1 MVTPDQAIH
10 GVLRRC
16 KVLFGSDLPN
26 FTDEE
31 SLMVLEPVFERFLA
45 HSPLSVMAR
54 ATIEHTLSASALDE
68 LFEHSAL
75 RGYTHELLFSTTVDL
90 MSLVVCGQ
98 LPHIKAAYHHLLE
111 RVPVTLKSVYEKLQ
125 HIETAV
131 SAALVH
137 TVAQRC
143 HALITELAGS
153 RLGLVPAPYRVKI
166 LDGNHLA
173 ATQKRLR
180 VTRGHTAGPLPGLS
194 LAVLDAASMLVTDV
208 IPCEDGNANER
219 SLIDQVVSRVS
230 ADEVWIADRIFSTLD
245 FFEGLTRRRAHF
257 VVRRHGNLNYLPHGE
272 FTPEVE
278 TERGWVRERPV
289 HICRAGCPILAAR
302 LVVVRLKEP
311 TEDGEL
317 EVEILTDLPAGVA
330 GAAAVSQLYL
340 ARWKIEG
347 VFHEL
352 TMTLNC
358 ELNTLGYPRAALFG
372 FCTAVVAYN
381 LLAVIKAALRAV
393 HGHQKVEEEVSGYY
407 IAQEWSVVYAGM
419 MVALPPSDWARFGVL
434 SACEMAEYLRSWS
447 GRVNLKKLRKAP
459 PREPT
464 KQKPPRIRDGKVH
477 ISTARLLDQAKQ
489 AKRNSRTNRNR
500 P

>member
-1 MVTPDQAIH
+1 MVRGDQAIH
-10 GVLRRC
+10 GVLGSS
-16 KVLFGSDLPN
+16 KILSGSDLPN
-26 FTDEE
+26 FTGEE
-31 SLMVLEPVFERFLA
+31 RIMVLEPVFERFVA

-54 ATIEHTLSASALDE
+54 ATIEHALPAFALDE
-68 LFEHSAL
+68 LFEHAAQ

-98 LPHIKAAYHHLLE
+98 RPHVKAAYHQLLE

-143 HALITELAGS
+143 QTLITELGGT
-153 RLGLVPAPYRVKI
+153 RPGLVPAPYRVKI

-194 LAVLDAASMLVTDV
+194 LVVLDAASMLVTDV

-219 SLIDQVVSRVS
+219 SLIDRVVSRAS

-245 FFEGLTRRRAHF
+245 FFEGLTDRRAAF

-272 FTPEVE
+272 FAPEVE

-289 HICRAGCPILAAR
+289 RICHAGRPVLAAR

-311 TEDGEL
+311 TEDGDK
-317 EVEILTDLPAGVA
+317 EVEILTNLPVGVA
-330 GAAAVSQLYL
+330 GAASVSQLYL
-340 ARWKIEG
+340 ARWTIEG

-372 FCTAVVAYN
+372 FCVAVVAYN
-381 LLAVIKAALRAV
+381 VLSVLKASLRVV
-393 HGHQKVEEEVSGYY
+393 HGVEKVEKEVSGYY
-407 IAQEWSVVYAGM
+407 VAQEWSVMYAGM
-419 MVALPPSDWARFGVL
+419 MVAVPGGQWTHFGVM
-434 SACEMAEYLRSWS
+434 SACELAGCLRAWS
-447 GRVNLKKLRKAP
+447 ARVDLRKFKKSAP
-459 PREPT
+459 RPPT
-464 KQKPPRIRDGKVH
+464 KHQPRIKDRSTH
-477 ISTARLLDQAKQ
+477 LSTAQLLEQAKQ
-489 AKRNSRTNRNR
+489 NKRRQH
-500 P
+500 